1 MARRRERRWLC
12 TAWSW
17 VIVFSSSTGCD
28 DGPDLPTERVSS
40 RFTFSTDAFSFPN
53 FGGIEHGS
61 VVSPDHLARMFGK
74 DEVCIPGGDTCRLT
88 PIAKEYLRAVNDTIR
103 GGRCEGFAVLSG
115 LASLGEVALDP
126 FGAASARALSLEDNR
141 PLGAELAYWYATQFL
156 RDVVPRTTLPTTA
169 QEALTTLHDEFRT
182 PQHPMYRIGMA
193 RLDETTGALSGGHA
207 ILATSVAPSSSPG
220 RYVIGVYDN
229 NHPEAERQIEID
241 LEHNRWSYQA
251 SSNPDDPTTLYSGDT
266 TNQNP
271 LYLAVV
277 EPRQGVH
284 ACTFCSL
291 DADDEQD
298 VAQLFGSASA
308 EVVAVHPSGA
318 RVGEQGGRHIDEH
331 AEGHVLPSFTAAC
344 HDCRDSSHV
353 VVPHDPSEGVVLEIR
368 QAPHAPV
375 EEGQLVP
382 TDARYFGH
390 GFAVTIEGAD
400 VDEDDTVHLLDVE
413 ARGDDVT
420 FTTSPAEAD
429 DVAILSLAVEVAEL
443 EQLFIE
449 VKLQGT
455 EVARLHIDPDSGNPT
470 IEIEGATAS
479 ETTRVRVT
487 EHIDD
492 TLRTFSVDVPLPP
505 GARAQLVLTESVVG
519 GDVVVLLDLDDD
531 GVFEETRLLPDLALT
546 TDEL

>member
-1 MARRRERRWLC
+1 MLVVA
-12 TAWSW
+12 
-17 VIVFSSSTGCD
+17 STSGCD
-28 DGPDLPTERVSS
+28 EDLDLPTERVSS

-115 LASLGEVALDP
+115 LASLGEVELDV
-126 FGAASARALSLEDNR
+126 FGAASARALSIEDNR

-182 PQHPMYRIGMA
+182 PDHPMYRIGMA
-193 RLDETTGALSGGHA
+193 RLDESTGALSGGHA

-241 LEHNRWSYQA
+241 FENNRWSYQA
-251 SSNPDDPTTLYSGDT
+251 SSNPDDPTTLYAGDA

-291 DADDEQD
+291 DAEDEQD

-318 RVGEQGGRHIDEH
+318 RVGEQDGRHIDEH
-331 AEGHVLPSFTAAC
+331 EDGHVHPSFTAAC
-344 HDCRDSSHV
+344 HDCRDSAHV

-382 TDARYFGH
+382 VDARYFGH
-390 GFAVTIEGAD
+390 GFAVTVEGAD
-400 VDEDDTVHLLDVE
+400 VEVDDTVHLLDVE
-413 ARGDDVT
+413 AGGDDVT
-420 FTTSPAEAD
+420 FTTSPAEVD
-429 DVAILSLAVEVAEL
+429 DVAMLSLAVEVADL

-449 VKLQGT
+449 LKLQGT

-492 TLRTFSVDVPLPP
+492 TLRTFSADVPLPP
-505 GARAQLVLTESVVG
+505 GARAQLVVAESVAG
-519 GDVVVLLDLDDD
+519 SDVVVLRDLDDD
-531 GVFEETRLLPDLALT
+531 GVFEERILLPDLALT
-546 TDEL
+546 ADEL